1 MVIGWDGFYGVYVVG
16 GVVEEF
22 KFVFGFV
29 LIFYYFLE
37 VFIVKVSFWNEGY
50 VICMNVLVSEV
61 MVF

>member
-16 GVVEEF
+16 DVVEEF